1 MSLFDM
7 NGPLMNALRKLAN
20 IILCNITFC
29 LLSLPLFTVG
39 GISGGIVY
47 LHAGDTDG

>member
-20 IILCNITFC
+20 IILCNIVFC
-29 LLSLPLFTVG
+29 LLSLPLFTIG
-39 GISGGIVY
+39 AALAALY
-47 LHAGDTDG
+47 ACM